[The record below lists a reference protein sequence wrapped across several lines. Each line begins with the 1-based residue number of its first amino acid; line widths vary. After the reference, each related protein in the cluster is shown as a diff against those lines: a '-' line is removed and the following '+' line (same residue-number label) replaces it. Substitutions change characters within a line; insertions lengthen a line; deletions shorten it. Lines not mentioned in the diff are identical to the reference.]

1 MAAGYSPAGDA
12 AGLVEAKQAARRA
25 ATARRRGEAAAGDGN
40 AGSLLAEIALA
51 EIDFADGA
59 AIAGYWPIA
68 SEMDVQPL
76 LRGLA
81 ARGHPIALPVV
92 AGRGRPL
99 IFRAWR
105 EGDEMADGAFGIRE
119 PLPAAAEIEPGVL
132 LVPLL
137 AFDRAGFR
145 LGYGGGFYDRSLAGL
160 REKAA
165 VLAVGIAWAGQETA
179 AVPRDSRDQPLDR
192 IVTEREVI
200 IVEGGAR

>member
-1 MAAGYSPAGDA
+1 MAAGISPAID
-12 AGLVEAKQAARRA
+12 AKQAARRTA
-25 ATARRRGEAAAGDGN
+25 AARRRDEAAAGDGA
-40 AGSLLAEIALA
+40 AGTRLAEIALA

-59 AIAGYWPIA
+59 AIAGYWPID

-145 LGYGGGFYDRSLAGL
+145 LGYGGGFYDRSLADL
-160 REKAA
+160 REKAP

-179 AVPRDSRDQPLDR
+179 AVPRDSHDQPLDW
-192 IVTEREVI
+192 IVTERAAIEVR
-200 IVEGGAR
+200 GGAP

>member
-1 MAAGYSPAGDA
+1 MAAGISPAID
-12 AGLVEAKQAARRA
+12 AKQAARRT
-25 ATARRRGEAAAGDGN
+25 ATARRRDAAAADDGN
-40 AGSLLAEIALA
+40 AGSRLAEIALA
-51 EIDFADGA
+51 EIDFPDGA
-59 AIAGYWPIA
+59 AIAGFWPIA

-81 ARGHPIALPVV
+81 ARNHAIVLPVV
-92 AGRGRPL
+92 AGRDRPL
-99 IFRAWR
+99 LFRAWR

-160 REKAA
+160 REKAP

-179 AVPRDSRDQPLDR
+179 AVPRDSRDQPLDW
-192 IVTEREVI
+192 IVTEREAI